1 MRAAANR
8 NSIIFMLGNVLQT
21 AAIYCKITLILN
33 GGKGMHD
40 WNSSGQI
47 DPTDQFIDYMAFR
60 EVMGCGIDDDEEDDD

>member
-1 MRAAANR
+1 
-8 NSIIFMLGNVLQT
+8 MLENVLQT
-21 AAIYCKITLILN
+21 AAIYCKIILISS
-33 GGKGMHD
+33 GDKSMCD